1 MAAIAAVAGMMAL
14 VSRPLQLRPAP
25 LRSHC
30 LSCVA
35 SPGDSQLPE
44 FKRGQCEPRYE
55 FALLNAQIDD
65 AEKYSSS
72 ALGPMELADA
82 YGVEAAVDGV
92 AAAEVK
98 VSHTIAWRAA
108 AAGVPLK
115 AGWHSHLRAPVFGG
129 RLAVRNKAARAAPV
143 RCSLLG
149 GLSDSTPEG
158 NAETFVVGQKVKVS
172 QSVTFMHVPGNKGGF
187 DAKGLTGTV
196 LRVYTEAN
204 LSSNREIK
212 VQFDEPKKWIGHLEA
227 WELQSA

>member
-1 MAAIAAVAGMMAL
+1 M
-14 VSRPLQLRPAP
+14 
-25 LRSHC
+25 
-30 LSCVA
+30 
-35 SPGDSQLPE
+35 
-44 FKRGQCEPRYE
+44 
-55 FALLNAQIDD
+55 
-65 AEKYSSS
+65 
-72 ALGPMELADA
+72 
-82 YGVEAAVDGV
+82 
-92 AAAEVK
+92 
-98 VSHTIAWRAA
+98 
-108 AAGVPLK
+108 
-115 AGWHSHLRAPVFGG
+115 
-129 RLAVRNKAARAAPV
+129 